1 MSSPELFRN
10 FDPESVY
17 EDLQGEVVSDVPG
30 RIRRA
35 ASRILRTKGDLM
47 TELEENPTI
56 AGLVGSLHDHDFYVN
71 VHGVA
76 DHIVFTVQKHKK
88 PIIGITAAAIAAGA
102 LYHEFTKKNEDKP
115 DQLE

>member
-1 MSSPELFRN
+1 MSSPELSQN
-10 FDPESVY
+10 FDPESAY

-47 TELEENPTI
+47 NELEENPAI
-56 AGLVGSLHDHDFYVN
+56 AGLIDSLHCHDFYVS

-76 DHIVFTVQKHKK
+76 DNIVFTVQRHKK

-102 LYHEFTKKNEDKP
+102 LYHEFTKNHDDGT
-115 DQLE
+115 DQSE